1 MLFFC
6 SGQDLSLWREQAKQQ
21 AIAASVSPTEV
32 DWLLL
37 EVTDLDSLSLRL
49 DFKQRSHIFLKY
61 SLDELTQLWSK
72 RTSSRIPVQYLIG
85 QTHWRNYLL
94 KVSESVLIP
103 RPETELIIDLARQAT
118 ENSSSDLKKG
128 IWVDL
133 GTGSGAIAIGLADV
147 LTNAQIYAVD
157 ISGAALAIA
166 QENINRLGFTDRIK
180 LLQGSWWTP
189 LEAFKGQG
197 LSPESNSG
205 ACMPRQIS
213 GMIANPP
220 YIPSK
225 VIPTLEPEVAQ
236 HEPQIALDGG
246 QDGLDAIR
254 YLVQTAPHYLH
265 SGGVW
270 LIEIM
275 AGQGKEVIELLQQ
288 QGDYKNM
295 QIICDLA
302 GFDRFV
308 RAERR

>member
-1 MLFFC
+1 M
-6 SGQDLSLWREQAKQQ
+6 WREQAKQQ
-21 AIAASVSPTEV
+21 AIAASVSPQEI

-49 DFKQRSHIFLKY
+49 ETLSARSQISLKY
-61 SLDELTQLWSK
+61 PLNELTQLLLK
-72 RTSSRIPVQYLIG
+72 RTSLRIPIQYLIG
-85 QTHWRNYLL
+85 QTHWRHYLL
-94 KVSESVLIP
+94 NVSESVLIP

-118 ENSSSDLKKG
+118 ENPSPNLKKG

-133 GTGSGAIAIGLADV
+133 GTGSGAIAIGLADL

-157 ISGAALAIA
+157 ISSAALAIA
-166 QENINRLGFTDRIK
+166 QENINRLGFAERIK

-189 LEAFKGQG
+189 LEAFKGQ
-197 LSPESNSG
+197 
-205 ACMPRQIS
+205 IS

-220 YIPSK
+220 YIPSQI
-225 VIPTLEPEVAQ
+225 IPTLEPEVAQ

-246 QDGLDAIR
+246 QDGLEAIR
-254 YLVQTAPHYLH
+254 HLVQTAPHYLH

-270 LIEIM
+270 LIEMM
-275 AGQGKEVIELLQQ
+275 AGQGQEVIELLEQ
-288 QGDYKNM
+288 QGDYENM

-308 RAERR
+308 RAYRR

>member
-6 SGQDLSLWREQAKQQ
+6 SGQDLSLWREQAKQI
-21 AIAASVSPTEV
+21 AIAASVSPQEV

-49 DFKQRSHIFLKY
+49 DLSVRSHISLKY
-61 SLDELTQLWSK
+61 SLEELTQLWSK

-94 KVSESVLIP
+94 NVSESVLIP

-118 ENSSSDLKKG
+118 ENSSSDLKTG

-157 ISGAALAIA
+157 ISAAALAIA

-189 LEAFKGQG
+189 LEAFKGQ
-197 LSPESNSG
+197 
-205 ACMPRQIS
+205 IS

-220 YIPSK
+220 YIPSQI
-225 VIPTLEPEVAQ
+225 IPTLEPEVAQ

-246 QDGLDAIR
+246 QDGKTAIR

-270 LIEIM
+270 LIEMM

-288 QGDYKNM
+288 QGDYENM